1 MLSANSIKYLHD
13 LCTKQWHQQPEEF
26 PYAVSEWEKL
36 VARHHYANCDL
47 WHLEDDARALGA
59 SDATI
64 AETKR
69 KIDRTNQTRND
80 LVEKLDEALLG
91 YLAEFELPNPL
102 EPQHSETPG
111 MIIDRLSILELKIY
125 HTREEIRRTDAP
137 DGHAERNRHRL
148 DVLEEQQRDLRQCL
162 DGLWTD
168 VMAGRRSFK
177 VYRQLKMYNDPTLNP
192 VMYGRRDDARRGAP
206 KDPGH

>member
-13 LCTKQWHQQPEEF
+13 FCTKHWHEQPDEF
-26 PYAVSEWEKL
+26 PYAISEWEKL

-47 WHLEDDARALGA
+47 WHLEDEARTPGA

-69 KIDRTNQTRND
+69 KIDKTNQTRND
-80 LVEKLDEALLG
+80 QVEKLDEALLE
-91 YLAEFELPNPL
+91 YLAQFDLPNPL

-137 DGHAERNRHRL
+137 PGHADRNRHRL
-148 DVLEEQQRDLRQCL
+148 DTLEEQQGDLRQCL
-162 DGLWTD
+162 DALWAQT
-168 VMAGRRSFK
+168 MAGQRCFK

-192 VMYGRRDDARRGAP
+192 AMYGDGGNTPRDRRP
-206 KDPGH
+206 DPGH